1 MCEHKQNK
9 INLHEQVSS
18 DTAVLKICMS
28 NTHFALGPE
37 HFLHEEKQ
45 ISKQKKLSIAYEK
58 RKGNMYSKEICTQK
72 S

>member
-45 ISKQKKLSIAYEK
+45 ISKQK
-58 RKGNMYSKEICTQK
+58 N
-72 S
+72 

>member
-28 NTHFALGPE
+28 NAHFALGPE

-45 ISKQKKLSIAYEK
+45 ISKQKFRHSLWKKE
-58 RKGNMYSKEICTQK
+58 RKYV
-72 S
+72 